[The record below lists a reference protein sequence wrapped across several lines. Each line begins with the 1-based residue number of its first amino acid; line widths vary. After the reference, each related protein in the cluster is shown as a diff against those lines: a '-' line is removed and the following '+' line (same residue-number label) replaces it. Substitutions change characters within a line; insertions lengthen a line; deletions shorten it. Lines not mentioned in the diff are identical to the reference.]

1 MKRSVC
7 IIICI
12 YCALPFI
19 LFDVFLY
26 THFIKRLQNPFG
38 KEMQAKSIVLED
50 YLPFEDKS
58 KIVKLKAS
66 DEYCFKSDEK
76 MPVLDGATALY
87 PVCSAF
93 FNSMYPEGTC
103 FFNGTDFTEKSLLQK
118 RNTGGA
124 YKAIVN
130 GTADIIFCAEPSEKQ
145 LEYAAQNN
153 VELVQIPIGF
163 EAFVFL
169 VNKNNPV
176 DSLTVDQIRDIYS
189 GKLRRWSE
197 VGGDNSKISAI
208 TRPDG
213 SGSQTAMLSFMNGQ
227 KIKPANSIYAGRT
240 LGYSFRYYVEGIVA
254 SQNIKLLALNGV
266 APTKENIRNH
276 TYPVVSNF
284 YAIYRASDSERADI
298 QKVISFILSADGQR
312 IVEESSYVSLN

>member
-66 DEYCFKSDEK
+66 DEYCFKPDEK

-87 PVCSAF
+87 PVYSAF
-93 FNSMYPEGTC
+93 FNAMYPEGTC
-103 FFNGTDFTEKSLLQK
+103 FFNGTDFMEKSLLQK

>member
-66 DEYCFKSDEK
+66 DKYCFKPDEK

-87 PVCSAF
+87 PVYSAF
-93 FNSMYPEGTC
+93 FNAMYPEGTC

-176 DSLTVDQIRDIYS
+176 DSLTVDQIRAIYS